1 MGQQRLRQAAEPQD
15 LTSALEKKKL
25 EYEFIKEQRRK
36 FEASMELLDLE
47 ARRGADEV
55 SRLEHDLGR
64 FTTGHQSEPT
74 TPPEYRD
81 HGFPSAFSR
90 PNRFSSASMTSP
102 PGLSNRPGR
111 SGSQLT
117 SSPSGFTRPFTSRG
131 VASNLPSKSVPG
143 SRRNSDEDEDD
154 YLQEVTSYNHRSAA
168 NPNRNSMPV
177 TGLDLRGRTD
187 MPDLASVL
195 GHINT
200 TGFLFGDDEDKPKKT
215 HNPAASPD
223 AKNYLQMNTTND
235 KFPILVRREGDG
247 IMQLSASSAA
257 LDLALSQSP
266 GPESQQA
273 NGWPTFTRQHAS
285 QQSLPMNTL
294 RQNLQ
299 SQEDSGLPNFN
310 GIKSESP
317 PKPTAFNRRS
327 LEVKFSGIGEIKQ
340 PGLMGLSSH
349 GPANGFPK
357 LQSSYSTN
365 DIPTLKSTNGLN
377 GASSNVPAAVPKTA
391 AEQHFHNHN
400 ASLGR
405 IPQNAVNSANTANTV
420 NSNRLS
426 RELTSGDVRAEEA
439 KKTFRPLQ
447 SALQASAVPFGP
459 PLTSTAT
466 ESIGA
471 NAMSAGLS
479 PFASPAYYGGY
490 GMPMLGMAMHNLNVG
505 GQPQWNT
512 QMSVYQNP
520 YGAYQQYPQ
529 YGNGNVNGNGGA
541 RFADSQAR
549 VIQQRRMQNGEDNA
563 RFANVQLES
572 LQGEIYGL
580 CKDQHGCRYLQKK
593 LEDRNPEH
601 VQLIFLETNEHVTEL
616 MTDPFGNY
624 LCQKL
629 LEYTNNEQRTIEM
642 IIDALRNEVV
652 QLIQDLNGNH
662 VIQKCLNH
670 LTSEDAQFIFD
681 ARCIDHAS
689 GHQKA
694 YLVAQITNNAFAL
707 VQDPFGNYVVQYIL
721 DLGEPAFS
729 KPLCLSF
736 CGNIAVLSKQKFS
749 SNVIEKCIRTAD
761 ADTRRLMIEEMINPA
776 ELEKLLRDS
785 FANYVVQTAM
795 DHADPDTK
803 ARLIDSIRPILPA
816 IRSTPYGR
824 RIQGKIQER
833 DGNLSGNSS
842 GQTTPNNLTSP
853 PQITM
858 GVSPMSRQGLVQNG
872 HGYQSNS
879 GMHSG
884 IGNGYG
890 PTIVAPQPQSQP
902 HRLSKPSLPMYT
914 SNQGPRMAPQQY
926 PGFGRAPQPDG
937 PSLY

>member
-1 MGQQRLRQAAEPQD
+1 
-15 LTSALEKKKL
+15 
-25 EYEFIKEQRRK
+25 
-36 FEASMELLDLE
+36 
-47 ARRGADEV
+47 
-55 SRLEHDLGR
+55 
-64 FTTGHQSEPT
+64 
-74 TPPEYRD
+74 
-81 HGFPSAFSR
+81 
-90 PNRFSSASMTSP
+90 MTSP
-102 PGLSNRPGR
+102 PGLSSRPGR

-117 SSPSGFTRPFTSRG
+117 LSPSGFTRPFTSRG
-131 VASNLPSKSVPG
+131 VVSNLPSKSVPG

-177 TGLDLRGRTD
+177 TGLDLRGRAD

-266 GPESQQA
+266 GPETQQA
-273 NGWPTFTRQHAS
+273 NGWPTFTRHHAS

-294 RQNLQ
+294 RQSLQ

-310 GIKSESP
+310 GISSESP

-340 PGLMGLSSH
+340 PSLMGLSSH
-349 GPANGFPK
+349 DPANGFPK

-365 DIPTLKSTNGLN
+365 DIPTLKSTSGLN

-405 IPQNAVNSANTANTV
+405 IPQNAVNSVNTANTV
-420 NSNRLS
+420 SSNRLS
-426 RELTSGDVRAEEA
+426 RELPSGDVRAEEA

-466 ESIGA
+466 EPIGA

-490 GMPMLGMAMHNLNVG
+490 GMPMLGMAMNNLNVG
-505 GQPQWNT
+505 GQPQWNS

-529 YGNGNVNGNGGA
+529 YGNGNANGNGGG

-549 VIQQRRMQNGEDNA
+549 VIQQRRMQNGEENA

-601 VQLIFLETNEHVTEL
+601 VQLIFLETKQHVVEL

-629 LEYTNNEQRTIEM
+629 LEYTNNEQRTVLIHNAAPQMIEM

-670 LTSEDAQFIFD
+670 LTSEDAQSIFD
-681 ARCIDHAS
+681 AVGIHCVAVGTHRHGCCVLQRCIDHAS

-853 PQITM
+853 LQITM
-858 GVSPMSRQGLVQNG
+858 GVSPMPRQGLVQNG
-872 HGYQSNS
+872 NGYQSNS

-884 IGNGYG
+884 MGNGYG
-890 PTIVAPQPQSQP
+890 PTIAAPQPQSQP
-902 HRLSKPSLPMYT
+902 HRLSKPPLSMYT

-926 PGFGRAPQPDG
+926 PGFGRAPQPNG